1 MELIHALVLGAL
13 QGVLEWLPISSEGQT
28 MLAMIGFF
36 HLSPQNAFSVA
47 IFLHIGTCLA
57 VLLKFRS
64 EFIGIIKNIDSKLSR
79 ILVVSTCSTAI
90 TAVPL
95 FLFMKKSFTGG
106 DAATLLIGV
115 LLILTGILFKVS
127 KRNGAKDIDDITFRD
142 MVTVGLVQGFAIL
155 PGISRSGTTICVL
168 LLSNVRQEVSLFI
181 SFLMSVPVVLGAV
194 FLDLPSITSTSTSTI
209 SVQAALIMILTSMV
223 IGYLTMDLLLR
234 VASKVNFSMFCVL
247 LGVITIILV
256 ATPTNFLS

>member
-13 QGVLEWLPISSEGQT
+13 QGVFEWLPISSEGQT

-64 EFIGIIKNIDSKLSR
+64 EFIGILRNLDSKLSR

-95 FLFMKKSFTGG
+95 FLFLKKSFTGS
-106 DAATLLIGV
+106 DATALLIGF

-127 KRNGAKDIDDITFRD
+127 KRNGAKDIEDITFRD

-155 PGISRSGTTICVL
+155 PGVSRSGTTISVL

-181 SFLMSVPVVLGAV
+181 SFLMSVPVVLGSV
-194 FLDLPSITSTSTSTI
+194 FLDLPSITSTSTI

-223 IGYLTMDLLLR
+223 IGYLTMDMLLR

-256 ATPTNFLS
+256 VSNFLL

>member
-1 MELIHALVLGAL
+1 MELSHALVLGAL
-13 QGVLEWLPISSEGQT
+13 QGVFEWLPISSEGQT

-36 HLSPQNAFSVA
+36 HFSPQNAFSVA

-64 EFIGIIKNIDSKLSR
+64 EFIGILRNLDSKLSR

-95 FLFMKKSFTGG
+95 FLLVKKAFTGG
-106 DAATLLIGV
+106 DATALLIGF

-127 KRNGAKDIDDITFRD
+127 KRNGAKDIEDITYRD

-181 SFLMSVPVVLGAV
+181 SFLMSFPVVLGAV
-194 FLDLPSITSTSTSTI
+194 FLDLPSITSTSASTI

-234 VASKVNFSMFCVL
+234 VARKVNFSMFCVL

-256 ATPTNFLS
+256 VIFRGA

>member
-1 MELIHALVLGAL
+1 MELIQAVVLGAL

-64 EFIGIIKNIDSKLSR
+64 EFIDILKNLDSKLSR

-127 KRNGAKDIDDITFRD
+127 KRNGAKDIEDITFRD

-194 FLDLPSITSTSTSTI
+194 FLDLPSLTSTI

-234 VASKVNFSMFCVL
+234 VARKVNFSMFCVL

-256 ATPTNFLS
+256 VIFRGA

>member
-1 MELIHALVLGAL
+1 MELIQAVVLGAL

-64 EFIGIIKNIDSKLSR
+64 EFIDILKNLDSKLSR

-127 KRNGAKDIDDITFRD
+127 KRNGAKDIEDITFRD

-194 FLDLPSITSTSTSTI
+194 FLDLPSLTSTI

-256 ATPTNFLS
+256 VIFRGA